1 MTAAREGEQ
10 VAKRR
15 KVGNIMALALLAL
28 LMPGQPM
35 HPYQMAN
42 LLRRT
47 GKENDMKI
55 KWGSLYTVIQNLEK
69 HHFIEALSSHREGR
83 RPERTLYGITDAGR
97 AELHDWLREL
107 VAEPEPEFP
116 RFEAALSVLGVLHPD
131 EVLDLLQRRHDTLA
145 AQIAEDRASL
155 AHEEVPRIFLIEAEY
170 ALAMK
175 EAEAAWVAG
184 LQEELATGTLNGAA
198 EWRQYHESG
207 TAPPEWV
214 QLLEETGSGA
224 ATPEPG
230 MTS

>member
-1 MTAAREGEQ
+1 M
-10 VAKRR
+10 AKRR

-35 HPYQMAN
+35 HPYQMASV
-42 LLRRT
+42 LRRT

-69 HHFIEALSSHREGR
+69 HRYIEAVSSHREGR

-97 AELHDWLREL
+97 AELRDWLREL

-116 RFEAALSVLGVLHPD
+116 RFEAALSVLGVLPPD
-131 EVLDLLQRRHDTLA
+131 EVLELLQARQEALAGQIDRDRAGLA
-145 AQIAEDRASL
+145 AEQ
-155 AHEEVPRIFLIEAEY
+155 VPRIFLIEAEY

-175 EAEAAWVAG
+175 EAEAAWVQG
-184 LQEELATGTLNGAA
+184 IRRELETGALDGAA

-214 QLLEETGSGA
+214 RMLEETGSGA
-224 ATPEPG
+224 PTPEPG

>member
-1 MTAAREGEQ
+1 M
-10 VAKRR
+10 AKRR

-28 LMPGQPM
+28 LVPGQPM

-42 LLRRT
+42 ILRRT
-47 GKENDMKI
+47 GKEQDMKI

-69 HHFIEALSSHREGR
+69 HGFIEAVSSHREGR

-97 AELHDWLREL
+97 EETRNWLREL

-116 RFEAALSVLGVLHPD
+116 RFAAALSVLGVLPPD
-131 EVLDLLQRRHDTLA
+131 EALDLLKKRHETLDD
-145 AQIAEDRASL
+145 QIDRDRTALEGFRSRL
-155 AHEEVPRIFLIEAEY
+155 PRVFLIEAEY

-175 EAEAAWVAG
+175 QAEAAWVAG
-184 LQEELATGTLNGAA
+184 LHHELKTGSLSGAA
-198 EWRQYHESG
+198 EWRQYHETG
-207 TAPPEWV
+207 TAPPEWA
-214 QLLEETGSGA
+214 QMLEESGSGA